1 MLDFVVLSL
10 LCFIIGGV
18 GGYFYS
24 QKRYISKQ
32 KKYLTDDLLFLEKKN
47 KSIEIDIE
55 KSEKKIVKLELF
67 IQQKEDELEKKI
79 IKTEK
84 SCEQKEDQ
92 SAKKIEKLEVL
103 SRDILD
109 KKELE
114 LNKEID
120 RYENREKSLDIK
132 FKDLEGQK
140 EKLKL
145 SKLDLDEEKV
155 KLQDLI
161 DSEESKLEQIANL
174 TEQEA
179 RKQLL
184 EKIEVKYEDDLL
196 NKIHRVKE
204 KLKIE
209 VDNKARE
216 VIIESI
222 QKLSSDVTSESTVTQ
237 VELEND
243 DLKGRIIGREGRNIN
258 SFEKILGVNLIIDDV
273 PNVVILSSFD
283 PLRRFIA
290 GEVLKELL
298 QDGRIHP
305 ARIESVMEDKQL
317 EVDKMIKKLGEDAV
331 YETGVTGIP
340 PEIVKILG
348 RLYFRTSYGQNVLKH
363 SIECSFI
370 AESIANIIGANV
382 ELAKKAALLHDLGK
396 TVSHEIGGKHAI
408 LSGEIARKFDLD
420 EDLIHA
426 IEAHHE
432 DIPLQSVE
440 AYIVQA
446 ADAISASRPGARRET
461 SEKFIKRMVELEG
474 IATSYKGVNK
484 CFAMSSGRELWIFVN
499 PKDLSDLKAERLS
512 SEITRRIEKNVK
524 YPGEVRVVMIRE
536 NRYINIAK

>member
-1 MLDFVVLSL
+1 MLEIFIVSSL
-10 LCFIIGGV
+10 FFLLGLV

-24 QKRYISKQ
+24 QKKYHSKQ
-32 KKYLTDDLLFLEKKN
+32 KNYLTDDLIFLEKKN
-47 KSIEIDIE
+47 KSIELDIE
-55 KSEKKIVKLELF
+55 KSEKKIVKLELS
-67 IQQKEDELEKKI
+67 IQQKEEELEKKI

-84 SCEQKEDQ
+84 ICEQKEID
-92 SAKKIEKLEVL
+92 SANKIEKLESL
-103 SRDILD
+103 SKDILD
-109 KKELE
+109 KKEVE
-114 LNKEID
+114 LNREID
-120 RYENREKSLDIK
+120 RYENKEKLLDDK
-132 FKDLEGQK
+132 FNDLELQK
-140 EKLKL
+140 EKLSL
-145 SKLDLDEEKV
+145 LQNNLDEEKEN
-155 KLQDLI
+155 LQKLI
-161 DSEESKLEQIANL
+161 DSEDKKLEEIANL
-174 TEQEA
+174 TQEEA
-179 RKQLL
+179 RDQLL
-184 EKIEVKYEDDLL
+184 QKVESTYEDDLL
-196 NKIHRVKE
+196 SKIQRVKE

-209 VDNKARE
+209 VDDKARE

-237 VELEND
+237 IDLEND

-258 SFEKILGVNLIIDDV
+258 SFERILGVNLIIDDV

-305 ARIESVMEDKQL
+305 ARIESVMQEKQV

-348 RLYFRTSYGQNVLKH
+348 RLHFRTSYGQNVLKH
-363 SIECSFI
+363 SIECAFI
-370 AESIANIIGANV
+370 AESIANIIGANA

-408 LSGEIARKFDLD
+408 LSGEIARKFNMDKDLV
-420 EDLIHA
+420 HA

-432 DIPLQSVE
+432 DIALESVE

-499 PKDLSDLKAERLS
+499 PSDLSDLQAERLS
-512 SEITRRIEKNVK
+512 TEITRRIEKSVK